1 MTTRLETEIFEQP
14 QTLQR
19 LLEAESAHVADIA
32 AAIRSAQTRYA
43 LIVACGTSDNAARY
57 AQYTLGGLAGLF
69 VGLATP
75 SLTTIYEST
84 PRFDGALVIGISQSG
99 RSLEPTHVLEQA
111 HDRGAVLT
119 LSITNDASSPLAQ
132 VADHHIALNAGTELS
147 LAATK
152 TYTAQLLA
160 IAMLVGHLGEVPGW
174 EALVRRVPEWA
185 AQTQELNA
193 ATRAAAARYTFM
205 EHCVTLARGFNY
217 CTGFEIALKLKELT
231 YVAAE
236 AYSSADF
243 HHGPKA
249 IVDPGFPLFAI
260 APRGKALDTMTE
272 SIDAFAER
280 GADLAIISNVTALL
294 ERARLAMPLPA
305 DVPEWLSP
313 IVAVLPGQ
321 LLAMGL
327 SETKGIDVD
336 VPRGLNKVTITE

>member
-32 AAIRSAQTRYA
+32 AAIRRAQPRYA
-43 LIVACGTSDNAARY
+43 LIVARGTSDNAARY

-111 HDRGAVLT
+111 HDRGAALT

-160 IAMLVGHLGEVPGW
+160 IAMLVGHLGDVPGW

-217 CTGFEIALKLKELT
+217 CTGFEIALAQRADGRRRRS
-231 YVAAE
+231 AA
-236 AYSSADF
+236 
-243 HHGPKA
+243 P
-249 IVDPGFPLFAI
+249 P
-260 APRGKALDTMTE
+260 
-272 SIDAFAER
+272 
-280 GADLAIISNVTALL
+280 ISTTVRSHRRSGSRCSPSH
-294 ERARLAMPLPA
+294 RAVRY
-305 DVPEWLSP
+305 
-313 IVAVLPGQ
+313 
-321 LLAMGL
+321 
-327 SETKGIDVD
+327 
-336 VPRGLNKVTITE
+336 